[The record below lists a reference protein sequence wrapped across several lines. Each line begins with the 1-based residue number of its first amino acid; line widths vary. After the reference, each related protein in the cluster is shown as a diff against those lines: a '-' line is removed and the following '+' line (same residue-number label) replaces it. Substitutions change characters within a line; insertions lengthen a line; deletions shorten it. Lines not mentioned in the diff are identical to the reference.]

1 MPMASDSA
9 STWTPRTSGHRTQGC
24 ASGSQG
30 RAWVSEAISPSGLRT
45 ATAHDRGPRIMTPS
59 TSAWPPID
67 GRTLRGS
74 PAPAAA
80 SPCEGSAVTC
90 GSDAG
95 GPAPVL
101 LLEALDAPARVD
113 ELLLARV
120 EGVALRADL
129 DLQFGF
135 GRLGLER
142 VSAGA
147 ADGRQHVVGMDA
159 RLQGMPL
166 LSCFCMGLVQ

>member
-9 STWTPRTSGHRTQGC
+9 STWTPRTSGQRTQGC

-45 ATAHDRGPRIMTPS
+45 ASAQDRGPRIMTPS

-67 GRTLRGS
+67 GRT
-74 PAPAAA
+74 P
-80 SPCEGSAVTC
+80 AVTC

-95 GPAPVL
+95 GPASVL
-101 LLEALDAPARVD
+101 LLEALDAPPRVD

-129 DLQFGF
+129 DLQLGF
-135 GRLGLER
+135 GRLRLER
-142 VSAGA
+142 VAAGT
-147 ADGRQHVVGMDA
+147 ADGRQDVVGMDA
-159 RLQGMPL
+159 RLQG
-166 LSCFCMGLVQ
+166 

>member
-1 MPMASDSA
+1 
-9 STWTPRTSGHRTQGC
+9 
-24 ASGSQG
+24 
-30 RAWVSEAISPSGLRT
+30 
-45 ATAHDRGPRIMTPS
+45 MTPS

-67 GRTLRGS
+67 GRT
-74 PAPAAA
+74 P
-80 SPCEGSAVTC
+80 AVTC

-95 GPAPVL
+95 GPASVL

-166 LSCFCMGLVQ
+166 LSCFCMGLVQEIVARPPNG